1 MEVIDLKQVVFK
13 MDEELFKKAKI
24 KAIQNNKTM
33 TDYIVELIGRDLEGG
48 QKECRA
54 EMNL

>member
-1 MEVIDLKQVVFK
+1 MKQVVFK

>member
-1 MEVIDLKQVVFK
+1 MKQVVFK

-33 TDYIVELIGRDLEGG
+33 TDYIVELIRKDLEGG
-48 QKECRA
+48 KKSA
-54 EMNL
+54 EQR